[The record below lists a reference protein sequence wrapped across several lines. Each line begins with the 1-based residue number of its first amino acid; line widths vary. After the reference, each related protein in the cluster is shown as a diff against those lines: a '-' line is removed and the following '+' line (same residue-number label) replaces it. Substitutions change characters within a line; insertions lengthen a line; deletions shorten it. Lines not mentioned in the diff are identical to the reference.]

1 MVYRQGSVNFGI
13 CGEEAMILVYKFDI
27 FEIFSNF
34 ENENQILVYKE
45 NPCKIWYII
54 RKKNFGIRRKSINFG
69 IYHDPSVFWYAAN
82 KSMYFDLHRH
92 NLVFVRL
99 AVRLA
104 MRACCWI
111 VWFRLVSGCCH
122 RTCYV
127 IWLCNAPRRWE
138 LGR

>member
-1 MVYRQGSVNFGI
+1 MNFGI

-69 IYHDPSVFWYAAN
+69 IYQEYLATPPN
-82 KSMYFDLHRH
+82 KVDKERSKATY
-92 NLVFVRL
+92 
-99 AVRLA
+99 
-104 MRACCWI
+104 
-111 VWFRLVSGCCH
+111 
-122 RTCYV
+122 
-127 IWLCNAPRRWE
+127 
-138 LGR
+138 

>member
-1 MVYRQGSVNFGI
+1 MVYRQEGVNFGI

-69 IYHDPSVFWYAAN
+69 IYQDPSVFWYAAN
-82 KSMYFDLHRH
+82 KRMYFGLHRH
-92 NLVFVRL
+92 NLVFLRL

-104 MRACCWI
+104 MRACC
-111 VWFRLVSGCCH
+111 
-122 RTCYV
+122 
-127 IWLCNAPRRWE
+127 
-138 LGR
+138 